1 MDKIK
6 RGQAEL
12 TIIDLTDDRKLVGF
26 LSTSKARQ
34 VIYNPN
40 TDTYTPD
47 FSTENMTIKPEL
59 YISGSGDN
67 VIATAKSVK
76 WYYRENT
83 LGNRQPITAS
93 NDTYTINSDRSL
105 TIKKNILAGNLT
117 YEFIADIEYVEPN
130 SELITIIPTNVELV
144 LVNSGEDGA
153 VGFQGEPGA
162 DGKPTYTHIAWANSE
177 DGTVDF
183 STTVSKS
190 KAFVGM
196 YVDNI
201 EKNSTNPVDYNWSQ
215 IRGNDGISVTGIA
228 EYYLTTT
235 KKEGVTLTDA
245 GWSGSVQIP
254 TKEKPYL
261 WNYEVVNYSMGD
273 SDKSEPALIG
283 MYAEDGVGIETVTNK
298 YLTTSLGTG
307 VTVGNTGWVET
318 PVPTTQSLR
327 YLWSYSVIR
336 YTNGNSENTPVA
348 LIGVHGEK
356 GDKGIQ
362 GVKGADGT
370 SSYTH
375 IAYANSSNGVDGF
388 SKSDP
393 TDKLYVGMYVDN
405 TELDSDNPSDYKWS
419 RIKGLDGKDGIP
431 GTKGADGR
439 TPYLHIAYADDD
451 KGTNFDVSD
460 PTNRKYLGTYT
471 DYTQADSVNY
481 TDYTWSLV
489 KGDKGDVGPR
499 GIQGATGPQG
509 NQGIQGPKGI
519 DGKPSY
525 THIAYADTISG
536 ANLSFTDASKPYI
549 GIYTDSKETSASA
562 PTSYTWSKWL
572 GEDGNDGIPGAKG
585 ADGKDSY
592 THFAYATNETGTLGF
607 STTDSLNKSYLGIY
621 TDSTKNDSDNPSD
634 YTWTLIKGA
643 TGATGPRGVQGLQ
656 GPQGDKGIPGAK
668 GADGKTTYTHIA
680 YASGTSG
687 ENFNHSTFSTATH
700 VGMYTSLL
708 ETSSGNWQDY
718 QWTLIRGRDGTQ
730 GIQGPKGTD
739 GSTPYFH
746 IAYANNETGTDGFS
760 VNDSLN
766 KKYMGTYTDFTE
778 NDSTNP
784 GDYTWSLIKGDDG
797 ISITEVVENYL
808 ITTLKTGVTRATS
821 GWSTTPQTATK
832 AKPYLWNYKLV
843 KYSSG
848 SNSPTDPVMI
858 GMYTED
864 GVGIESITNMYLT
877 TTQSSGVTLSTP
889 GWSSTP
895 DTATSTDGAPLYVW
909 NYETI
914 KYTNGTSKTSPVA
927 LIGVH
932 GAKGIPGDKGS
943 DGRTSYTHI
952 GYANSSDGSKDFST
966 VISEGR
972 SYVGMYTDFTE
983 KSSSN
988 PTDYKWTLIRGAD
1001 GAQGIPGKAGIDG
1014 KTPYFH
1020 TAWADSADG
1029 SSGFSTTVSENKLYL
1044 GTATTYTQ
1052 DDPTDYKKYRWTLV
1066 KGEKGDMGPQ
1076 GPRGITGA
1084 TGPQGTQGIKG
1095 ADGKDG
1101 LPSYTHIAYAD
1112 NASGGGFS
1120 ATDSSKAYI
1129 GIYADSSPTSSSTAS
1144 KYTWSKWHGEDGSDG
1159 VQGPKGVD
1167 GLPSYTHFAYAT
1179 NATGTE
1185 GFSTTVS
1192 LNKAY
1197 LGIYTDNTKTDST
1210 DPKNYTWSLIK
1221 GADGARGPQG
1231 IQGLQGPQGNQGIK
1245 GETGADG
1252 KTSYTHIAYASGAS
1266 GENFNHSSFSTA
1278 THVGMYTSFL
1288 ETSSGNWQDYK
1299 WTLIRG
1305 RDGSQGIQGK
1315 AGADGKTPYLH
1326 IAYANNATGTSGFSI
1341 NDSANKLFIGTYTD
1355 FLATDSTVPSKYK
1368 WTLVKGDTGD
1378 QGPRGLQGLQGPQ
1391 GTQGIAGKTGA
1402 DGRTSYTHIA
1412 WATNSTGTSG
1422 FSNTVSSGKTYIGVY
1437 TDFNES
1443 NSTNPSDYKWSLIKG
1458 ADGSQGL
1465 PGKAGAD
1472 GRTPYFHTAWAN
1484 NITGTSGFST
1494 TVSTG
1499 KTHIG
1504 TYSDFTASDSTN
1516 AGDYKWV
1523 LIKGETGATGSQ
1535 GIPGKA
1541 GADGRTPY
1549 FHTAYADNATGT
1561 LRFSTTDSNREYMGT
1576 YTDFT
1581 SGSSTSP
1588 SAYKWTRVKGDPTPT
1603 LTIMEPQG
1611 TTIRNDKN
1619 NVELDAVLLSGGD
1632 EVTPTSYKWYYYKGA
1647 TGTTIGTSKKVTITP
1662 ALVTGSL
1669 VVYLEVMYSGKKYT
1683 STTTIDDIS
1692 DPFSVQI
1699 LGVGTF
1705 KNGVGANTY
1714 TAKVYQ
1720 LGTEVDTGGSIYNYK
1735 WEMFTTTG
1743 AKVTTFNK
1751 TGKTVVINAS
1761 EISSTNNIT
1770 CTVSTK

>member
-177 DGTVDF
+177 DGMVDF

-201 EKNSTNPVDYNWSQ
+201 EKNSTNPADYNWSQ

-245 GWSGSVQIP
+245 GWSGTVQIP

-327 YLWSYSVIR
+327 YLWSYSVIK
-336 YTNGNSENTPVA
+336 YTNGTSENTPVA

-460 PTNRKYLGTYT
+460 PTNRRYLGTYT
-471 DYTQADSVNY
+471 DYTKEDSVNY
-481 TDYTWSLV
+481 ADYTWSLV
-489 KGDKGDVGPR
+489 KGDKGEVGPR

-621 TDSTKNDSDNPSD
+621 TDSTKSDSDNPSD

-718 QWTLIRGRDGTQ
+718 QWTLIRGRDGSQ

-895 DTATSTDGAPLYVW
+895 DTATSTDGAPLHVW

-932 GAKGIPGDKGS
+932 GAKGI
-943 DGRTSYTHI
+943 
-952 GYANSSDGSKDFST
+952 
-966 VISEGR
+966 
-972 SYVGMYTDFTE
+972 
-983 KSSSN
+983 
-988 PTDYKWTLIRGAD
+988 
-1001 GAQGIPGKAGIDG
+1001 
-1014 KTPYFH
+1014 
-1020 TAWADSADG
+1020 
-1029 SSGFSTTVSENKLYL
+1029 
-1044 GTATTYTQ
+1044 
-1052 DDPTDYKKYRWTLV
+1052 
-1066 KGEKGDMGPQ
+1066 
-1076 GPRGITGA
+1076 
-1084 TGPQGTQGIKG
+1084 
-1095 ADGKDG
+1095 
-1101 LPSYTHIAYAD
+1101 
-1112 NASGGGFS
+1112 
-1120 ATDSSKAYI
+1120 
-1129 GIYADSSPTSSSTAS
+1129 
-1144 KYTWSKWHGEDGSDG
+1144 
-1159 VQGPKGVD
+1159 
-1167 GLPSYTHFAYAT
+1167 
-1179 NATGTE
+1179 
-1185 GFSTTVS
+1185 
-1192 LNKAY
+1192 
-1197 LGIYTDNTKTDST
+1197 
-1210 DPKNYTWSLIK
+1210 
-1221 GADGARGPQG
+1221 
-1231 IQGLQGPQGNQGIK
+1231 
-1245 GETGADG
+1245 
-1252 KTSYTHIAYASGAS
+1252 SGA
-1266 GENFNHSSFSTA
+1266 
-1278 THVGMYTSFL
+1278 
-1288 ETSSGNWQDYK
+1288 K
-1299 WTLIRG
+1299 
-1305 RDGSQGIQGK
+1305 
-1315 AGADGKTPYLH
+1315 
-1326 IAYANNATGTSGFSI
+1326 
-1341 NDSANKLFIGTYTD
+1341 
-1355 FLATDSTVPSKYK
+1355 
-1368 WTLVKGDTGD
+1368 
-1378 QGPRGLQGLQGPQ
+1378 
-1391 GTQGIAGKTGA
+1391 GA

-1412 WATNSTGTSG
+1412 YANNDTGTSG
-1422 FSNTVSSGKTYIGVY
+1422 FSNLVSSGKTHIGMY

-1443 NSTNPSDYKWSLIKG
+1443 SSTNPADYKWTLIKG
-1458 ADGSQGL
+1458 ADGSQGI
-1465 PGKAGAD
+1465 PGNVGAD

-1549 FHTAYADNATGT
+1549 FHIGYADGTANILNRTGEIKGFELIATSGKVDDAPSYAVPT
-1561 LRFSTTDSNREYMGT
+1561 GSTANKIAVTQGEVLVFKKDTGHGDDFWRNSWFDTNGNFLSRFTPSGELNIVPVPSGAKWLRPSYPTNSNPTIHRISGVDNSDSGKTYMGT

-1581 SGSSTSP
+1581 VTNSTTP
-1588 SAYKWTRVKGDPTPT
+1588 ADYNWTIQRSNATPT
-1603 LTIMEPQG
+1603 LTILEPDG
-1611 TTIRNDKN
+1611 VTIRNDKN
-1619 NVELDAVLLSGGD
+1619 NVKLTAVMLSGGT
-1632 EVTPTSYKWYYYKGA
+1632 ELTPSSISWYYMNGSTKVA
-1647 TGTTIGTSKKVTITP
+1647 IGSTETVTITP
-1662 ALVTGSL
+1662 AMVSSSL
-1669 VVYLEVMYSGKKYT
+1669 VVYLETMYNKSKYT
-1683 STTTIDDIS
+1683 ATTTINDIS

-1720 LGTEVDTGGSIYNYK
+1720 LGAEVDTGGSIYNYK

-1743 AKVTTFNK
+1743 ARVTTFNK